1 MLGACRRAA
10 AAASSPRAAAVR
22 QLCSGGGSS
31 TARATVLRLAQQ
43 QQPGGDDFTVQRKF
57 DLLTACEA
65 EFGMRMPHAALNRV
79 STVEDAAQWWEERLA
94 AEEAR
99 IAAEAQHYTNVSLPN
114 LVIMGQGEKEKV
126 RDFIERHSRRGGAA
140 AAEPDA
146 IAADEADGSAAPP
159 QGDSRVPF

>member
-1 MLGACRRAA
+1 M
-10 AAASSPRAAAVR
+10 R

-31 TARATVLRLAQQ
+31 TARDTVLRLAQQ
-43 QQPGGDDFTVQRKF
+43 QQPGGDDFDVQRKF
-57 DLLTACEA
+57 DLLTACEV
-65 EFGMRMPHAALNRV
+65 EFGIRMPHAALNQV

-99 IAAEAQHYTNVSLPN
+99 LAAEAQHYTNVSLPN
-114 LVIMGQGEKEKV
+114 LLIIGQREKGKV
-126 RDFIERHSRRGGAA
+126 RDFIERQSRRGGAT

-146 IAADEADGSAAPP
+146 SAADEADGSAAPP